1 MLKQP
6 ERESRNVKAL
16 FYEMEGRQIQKNE
29 QGTGRRGT
37 DKSRGK
43 NSDMACRVGRKY
55 RRSSA
60 VSYRKSSPDTGR
72 SKGRIRP

>member
-6 ERESRNVKAL
+6 DRESRNVNDL

-29 QGTGRRGT
+29 QGTGRCET

-43 NSDMACRVGRKY
+43 NSDMACRMGRKY
-55 RRSSA
+55 RRPPA
-60 VSYRKSSPDTGR
+60 VSHRKSSPDTGR
-72 SKGRIRP
+72 

>member
-60 VSYRKSSPDTGR
+60 VSHRKNSPDTGR
-72 SKGRIRP
+72 